1 MDAEPLAALRPLE
14 RRDAVV
20 GRLAE
25 DRRRLQSEPR
35 PRAVACFAAA
45 TLDGACVV
53 LPLESADA
61 AAGDRRQ
68 RLAATA
74 AGALAMAA
82 GLGYPEG
89 GADLQLEPAR
99 WSGFLALRVASAEGA
114 TVAELFELELE
125 EQAVTLDRIQ
135 PIGVNLPAGTLDETD
150 PEPTSEWL
158 WRAELAARLG
168 GRPGAARLDEHVDQ
182 ALALF
187 EPSRPP
193 LGDAGEQAAAHDDP
207 MPRRKI
213 VRRILRRLDGM
224 GKYNGYHT
232 EFSHLARG
240 FPGHERA
247 LALEAG
253 EALLRAGLLE
263 QKPSVGQRH
272 VYLVAAQTAE
282 IHRII
287 ATGETRSPEL
297 RAFYEA

>member
-1 MDAEPLAALRPLE
+1 VDAEPLAALRPLE

-35 PRAVACFAAA
+35 PRAVVCFTSA
-45 TLDGACVV
+45 TVEGACVV
-53 LPLESADA
+53 LPLEPGDVGN
-61 AAGDRRQ
+61 GDRRQ

-74 AGALAMAA
+74 AAALSGAA

-99 WSGFLALRVASAEGA
+99 WNGYLALRVAVPEGG

-125 EQAVTLDRIQ
+125 EQAASLDRIQ
-135 PIGVNLPAGTLDETD
+135 PVAVTLPGGTLDET
-150 PEPTSEWL
+150 EPAATAEWL

-168 GRPGAARLDEHVDQ
+168 GRPGAARLDEPTSQ

-187 EPSRPP
+187 VPSRPP
-193 LGDAGEQAAAHDDP
+193 LGGDGEQAAAHDDP

-240 FPGHERA
+240 FPGHERS

-287 ATGETRSPEL
+287 ETGETRSPEL
-297 RAFYEA
+297 RAFYQG